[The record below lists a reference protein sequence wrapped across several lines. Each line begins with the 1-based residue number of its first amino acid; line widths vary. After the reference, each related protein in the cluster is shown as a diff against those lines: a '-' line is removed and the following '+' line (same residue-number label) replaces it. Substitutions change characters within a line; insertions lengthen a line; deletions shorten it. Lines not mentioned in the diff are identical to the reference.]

1 MDEIINKNDLFIVKE
16 YKFDKKDI
24 HEIDYI
30 LDDVTKDCRNYF
42 HTFDYKLVYD
52 INFINISNNEEINLI
67 ITHKAMQYKTEYYGL
82 NKKIKNARQNGFI
95 FNQINNFKIE
105 VYSNI
110 SCMNIDYRFKITT
123 PPPILY
129 KFFKHLLKNRDYVRN
144 YCNDYRN
151 PFHIACRQ
159 WYSYKNQGLLR

>member
-1 MDEIINKNDLFIVKE
+1 MEF
-16 YKFDKKDI
+16 
-24 HEIDYI
+24 
-30 LDDVTKDCRNYF
+30 
-42 HTFDYKLVYD
+42 
-52 INFINISNNEEINLI
+52 
-67 ITHKAMQYKTEYYGL
+67 KTEYYGL

-105 VYSNI
+105 IFSNR

-123 PPPILY
+123 PPSLLY

-151 PFHIACRQ
+151 LFHLTCRQ
-159 WYSYKNQGLLR
+159 WYLYNNPGILT

>member
-1 MDEIINKNDLFIVKE
+1 MDEIINKIDLFIVKV

-24 HEIDYI
+24 HEIVYI
-30 LDDVTKDCRNYF
+30 LDDVIKDCKNYF

-52 INFINISNNEEINLI
+52 INFIIFSNNEEVNLI
-67 ITHKAMQYKTEYYGL
+67 ITHKAKQYKTEYYGL

-95 FNQINNFKIE
+95 FNQINKFIIE
-105 VYSNI
+105 IYSNI

-123 PPPILY
+123 PPPLLY
-129 KFFKHLLKNRDYVRN
+129 KFFRHLLKNCDYVRN

-151 PFHIACRQ
+151 PFQIACRQ
-159 WYSYKNQGLLR
+159 WYSYKNQGLLT